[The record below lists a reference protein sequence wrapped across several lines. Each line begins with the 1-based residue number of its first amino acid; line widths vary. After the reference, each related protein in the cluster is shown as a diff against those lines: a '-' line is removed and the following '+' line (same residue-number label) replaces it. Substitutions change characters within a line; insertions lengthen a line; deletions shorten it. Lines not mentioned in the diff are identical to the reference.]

1 MAKSLLS
8 FLPRGCRLQYFHGVI
23 LLLFLWQQQRL
34 PWSSA
39 VATPLNHSLGQLN
52 YSIPALFVFGDSTV
66 DPGNNNYLPTA
77 FKGNFPPY
85 GFSFTDRIPSGRFT
99 DGKLAT
105 DFLVS
110 YLGIKELVPPYLDYT
125 LDVHDL
131 LTGVSFASAGSGYDP
146 WTAQSSSVIPVH
158 QQLRYMENCLARM
171 ESAVGKAR
179 TAKIMEESIFLVSAG
194 TNDFVISY
202 FLLPLRRHTFN
213 LEQYQLFI
221 IDQLQTFIKGLYELG
236 ARRILFAGLPPLG
249 CLPIEMT
256 LNFADAILR
265 RCIDS
270 LNLVAISYN
279 SKLQHMLNKVK
290 ENELKDAKIVYADIY
305 EPLLDA
311 IKDPNKYGFKQTN
324 IGCCGTGLLEFG
336 LLCNPNTPVCAD
348 PSTYVFWD
356 AIHPTQRTYSLIADA
371 LINRVLHLL
380 L

>member
-1 MAKSLLS
+1 MATSSLS
-8 FLPRGCRLQYFHGVI
+8 VLPHGYRRHSHGVFL
-23 LLLFLWQQQRL
+23 LLLFLWQQQL
-34 PWSSA
+34 LWSSA
-39 VATPLNHSLGQLN
+39 GATQLNHSLIDQLN
-52 YSIPALFVFGDSTV
+52 ISIPALFVFGDSTV

-85 GFSFTDRIPSGRFT
+85 GLSFSNHIPSGRFT

-110 YLGIKELVPPYLDYT
+110 YLGIKELVPPYLDFT
-125 LDVHDL
+125 LGVHDL

-146 WTAQSSSVIPVH
+146 LTAQSTSVLPVN
-158 QQLRYMENCLARM
+158 QQLNYMKDCLARM

-179 TAKIMEESIFLVSAG
+179 AAKIMEESIFLVSAG

-202 FLLPLRRHTFN
+202 FLFPLRRRTFN

-221 IDQLQTFIKGLYELG
+221 IDQLQVFIKGLYDLG

-256 LNFADAILR
+256 INFANAVLR
-265 RCIDS
+265 QCIDS
-270 LNLVAISYN
+270 LNLVAVSYN

-290 ENELKDAKIVYADIY
+290 ESELKDANIVYADIY

-311 IKDPNKYGFKQTN
+311 IKNPNKYGFKQTN
-324 IGCCGTGLLEFG
+324 VGCCGTGLLEFG
-336 LLCNPNTPVCAD
+336 LLCNPNTLVCAD

-371 LINRVLHLL
+371 LIQRVLHLIL
-380 L
+380 